1 MYMQCHAI
9 PSHSVPPQIVSP
21 LHDVEVEMGHNI
33 TLTCTA
39 EGTDILDITWKR
51 GDSILVGSEHLMIT
65 SATLNNFSV
74 ESMLLVSNAELED
87 TGNYSCTA
95 SNVVGNDT
103 ITFHLF
109 VTGETDLEISNHM
122 E

>member
-1 MYMQCHAI
+1 MYTQCHAI
-9 PSHSVPPQIVSP
+9 PAHSVPPQIVSP
-21 LHDVEVEMGHNI
+21 LHDVEVEVGHNI

-39 EGTDILDITWKR
+39 EGTDILDITWKK
-51 GDSILVGSEHLMIT
+51 GDSILVSSEHLMIT
-65 SATLNNFSV
+65 TVTLNNSSI

-103 ITFHLF
+103 MTFHLT
-109 VTGETDLEISNHM
+109 VKGKTDLEIKLN
-122 E
+122 